1 MRPYCSPEGR
11 GTRTA
16 GCTVALPASSLASP
30 TSQMWSASKSKNG
43 FFLSFLSFTAR
54 CQNIHTGIAMN
65 LLTVDNLTPLQA
77 AGAVERYGEGRRLEH
92 GGLPA
97 EVQLAHPEGDGR
109 DEEDGQEGG
118 GDDEEG

>member
-16 GCTVALPASSLASP
+16 GCTAALPASSLASP
-30 TSQMWSASKSKNG
+30 TSRMWSASKSENV
-43 FFLSFLSFTAR
+43 FFVSFVSFIAR
-54 CQNIHTGIAMN
+54 SQNIYTGIAMN

-77 AGAVERYGEGRRLEH
+77 AGAVERHGEGRRLEH
-92 GGLPA
+92 GRLAA

-109 DEEDGQEGG
+109 DEEDGQEG
-118 GDDEEG
+118 